1 MKDTKFY
8 FEDVE
13 LNKVYSSGERTMTE
27 EDIAKFAELSGD
39 FNPLHMDEAFAK
51 ANIFGQRIAHGL
63 LGLSIASGL
72 QTDEPPY
79 YILAFKELSW
89 KFKRPIFIGD
99 KIHLESKAVEKKEAR
114 MPGTGDV
121 QVERKLINQDGK
133 VTQEG
138 IFTLLIKRKEQ

>member
-1 MKDTKFY
+1 MKPCF
-8 FEDVE
+8 FEDIE

-27 EDIAKFAELSGD
+27 GDIAAFAELSGD

-72 QTDEPPY
+72 KTDEPMY
-79 YILAFKELSW
+79 YILAFKEVSW

-99 KIHLESKAVEKKEAR
+99 KIHLESKAVEKTDAR

-121 QVERKLINQDGK
+121 LVERKLINQDGK

-138 IFTLLIKRKEQ
+138 IFTLLIKKNRKY

>member
-1 MKDTKFY
+1 MKPCY
-8 FEDVE
+8 FEDIE
-13 LNKVYSSGERTMTE
+13 LNKTYSSAERTMTD
-27 EDIAKFAELSGD
+27 EDIRKFAELSGD

-51 ANIFGQRIAHGL
+51 ANLFGQRIAHGL

-72 QTDEPPY
+72 KTDEPMY
-79 YILAFKELSW
+79 HILAFKEVSW

-99 KIHLESKAVEKKEAR
+99 KIRLESKAIEKTQAR

-121 QVERKLINQDGK
+121 LIERKLINQEGK

-138 IFTLLIKRKEQ
+138 IFTLLVKQKS

>member
-1 MKDTKFY
+1 MSKEKCF

-13 LNKVYSSGERTMTE
+13 LNKTYSSGERTMTE
-27 EDIAKFAELSGD
+27 SDIADFAKLSGD

-51 ANIFGQRIAHGL
+51 ANMFGQRIAHGL

-72 QTDEPPY
+72 ETDEPHY
-79 YILAFKELSW
+79 YILAFKEVAW

-99 KIHLESKAVEKKEAR
+99 KIHLESKAVDKKEAR

-121 QVERKLINQDGK
+121 FIERKLVNQDGK

-138 IFTLLIKRKEQ
+138 IFTLLVKRKS

>member
-1 MKDTKFY
+1 MSKEKCF

-13 LNKVYSSGERTMTE
+13 LNKTYSSGERTMTE
-27 EDIAKFAELSGD
+27 SDIADFAKLSGD

-51 ANIFGQRIAHGL
+51 ANMFGQRIAHGL

-72 QTDEPPY
+72 ETDEPHY
-79 YILAFKELSW
+79 YILAFKEVSW

-99 KIHLESKAVEKKEAR
+99 KIHLESKAVDKKEAR

-121 QVERKLINQDGK
+121 FIERKLVNQDGK

-138 IFTLLIKRKEQ
+138 IFTLLVKRKS

>member
-1 MKDTKFY
+1 MKTTPCF

-13 LNKVYSSGERTMTE
+13 LNKVYSSPERIMTD
-27 EDIAKFAELSGD
+27 EDIRKFAELSGD
-39 FNPLHMDEAFAK
+39 FNPLHMDDEFAK

-72 QTDEPPY
+72 KTDEPSY
-79 YILAFKELSW
+79 YILAFKGLEW
-89 KFKRPIFIGD
+89 QFKRPIFIGD
-99 KIHLESKAVEKKEAR
+99 KIHLESKAIEKKEAR

-121 QVERKLINQDGK
+121 QVQRKLINQEGK

-138 IFTLLIKRKEQ
+138 IFTLLVKKKS

>member
-1 MKDTKFY
+1 
-8 FEDVE
+8 
-13 LNKVYSSGERTMTE
+13 MTD
-27 EDIAKFAELSGD
+27 EDIRKFAELSGD
-39 FNPLHMDEAFAK
+39 FNPLHMDDEFAK

-72 QTDEPPY
+72 KTDEPSY
-79 YILAFKELSW
+79 YILAFKGLTW
-89 KFKRPIFIGD
+89 QFKRPIFIGD
-99 KIHLESKAVEKKEAR
+99 KIHLESKAIEKKEAR

-138 IFTLLIKRKEQ
+138 IFTLLVKRKS

>member
-1 MKDTKFY
+1 MTNTLCY
-8 FEDVE
+8 FDDVE
-13 LNKVYSSGERTMTE
+13 LNKVYSSPERTMTD
-27 EDIAKFAELSGD
+27 EDIRKFAELSGD
-39 FNPLHMDEAFAK
+39 FNPLHMDDEFAK

-72 QTDEPPY
+72 KTDEPSY
-79 YILAFKELSW
+79 YILAFKGLTW
-89 KFKRPIFIGD
+89 QFKRPIFIGD
-99 KIHLESKAVEKKEAR
+99 KIHLESKAIEKKEAR

-138 IFTLLIKRKEQ
+138 IFTLLVKRKS

>member
-1 MKDTKFY
+1 MTTPCF
-8 FEDVE
+8 FEDIE
-13 LNKVYSSGERTMTE
+13 LNKVYSSGERIMTDA
-27 EDIAKFAELSGD
+27 DIRSFAELSGD
-39 FNPLHMDEAFAK
+39 FNPLHMDDAFAK

-72 QTDEPPY
+72 KTDEPNY
-79 YILAFKELSW
+79 YILAFKEVSW

-99 KIHLESKAVEKKEAR
+99 KIHLESKAVEKTDAR

-121 QVERKLINQDGK
+121 LVERKLVNQEGK

-138 IFTLLIKRKEQ
+138 IFTLLVKKKS